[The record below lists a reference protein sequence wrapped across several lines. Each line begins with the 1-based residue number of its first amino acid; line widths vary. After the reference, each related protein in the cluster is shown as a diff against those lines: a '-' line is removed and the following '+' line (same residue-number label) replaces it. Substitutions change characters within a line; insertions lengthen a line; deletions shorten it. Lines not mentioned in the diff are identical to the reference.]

1 VFLKSL
7 AITTGS
13 GRVIR
18 DIRFHAGLNLI
29 IDETPAG
36 SGQATGNSVGKTTV
50 LKLIDYCLG
59 GSAREIYGDPEN
71 KQNEYRLVKDFLVAE
86 QVVISLCLTTELS
99 GTDAREVCIE
109 RNFLPR
115 KEKIQRIDGDNKT
128 DEEFEEGLTS
138 LLFPGHYGRKPT
150 FRQIISHNIRYK
162 DDSVNYTLKTLDRFS
177 KADEYET
184 LYLFLLGC
192 DFAQGETKQ
201 TVRAKIDLEE
211 KFRRR
216 LEARQTKS
224 GYEGMLVQLE
234 ADIRKVEARRAD
246 LNLNPNL
253 ASDIRHLNSIR
264 YEINVTA
271 SELGRLELRRDLINE
286 TQREMGAE
294 ESKIDLKQLRLFY
307 DQAKSLVG
315 GIQKQFEELNEF
327 HNRMVAS
334 KSRFIAE
341 ELPQL
346 MIRIAEERDA
356 LRQQIAEESRLATA
370 VTKTDSF
377 AVLEALIG
385 EQNLLFQKKGEYE
398 NIIRQL
404 TEVEDKLAA
413 LNTELAAIDDE
424 LFSAD
429 FSQRLRAQLA
439 KFNVYFSAVSD
450 ELYGERYALKADVK
464 MVNGRRVYVF
474 SVFNTNNYSSGKKQ
488 GEISCFDIAYTLF
501 ADEEQI
507 PCMHFLLNDKKELMH
522 DNQLVKIA
530 EVVKT
535 RHIQFVASILQ
546 DKLPEELRQEE
557 NIALR
562 LSPGDKLFRIEP
574 PPPRPAAKA

>member
-1 VFLKSL
+1 MFLKSL

-13 GRVIR
+13 GRIIR

-59 GSAREIYGDPEN
+59 GAAREIYGDPEN
-71 KQNEYRLVKDFLVAE
+71 KQNEYRLVKDFLVVE
-86 QVVISLCLTTELS
+86 RVVVSLCMTADLS
-99 GTDAREVCIE
+99 RADAREVCIE
-109 RNFLPR
+109 RNFLQR

-128 DEEFEEGLTS
+128 EEEFEEGLTS

-192 DFAQGETKQ
+192 DFAQGEAKQ

-216 LEARQTKS
+216 LEAKQTKS

-253 ASDIRHLNSIR
+253 AADIRQLNRVR

-294 ESKIDLKQLRLFY
+294 ESTIDLQQLRLLY

-315 GIQKQFEELNEF
+315 GIQKQFEELHEF

-334 KSRFIAE
+334 KARFIAE

-346 MIRIAEERDA
+346 TVRIAEERDG
-356 LRQQIAEESRLATA
+356 LRQLIAEESRLAIA

-377 AVLEALIG
+377 AALEALIG

-404 TEVEDKLAA
+404 TEVENKLTT

-424 LFSAD
+424 LFSAV
-429 FSQRLRAQLA
+429 FGRRLREQLA
-439 KFNVYFSAVSD
+439 KFNLYFSAVSD
-450 ELYGERYALKADVK
+450 ELYGERYALKADIK
-464 MVNGRRVYVF
+464 MVNGRRLYAF

-501 ADEEQI
+501 ADNEEI

-522 DNQLVKIA
+522 DNQLMKIA
-530 EVVKT
+530 QLVKSK
-535 RHIQFVASILQ
+535 HIQFIASILQ
-546 DKLPEELRQEE
+546 DKLPEELRHEK

-562 LSPGDKLFRIEP
+562 LSPEDKLFRIEP
-574 PPPRPAAKA
+574 PAAKT

>member
-1 VFLKSL
+1 MFLKSL

-13 GRVIR
+13 GKIIR

-36 SGQATGNSVGKTTV
+36 SGQVTGNSVGKTTV

-59 GSAREIYGDPEN
+59 GSAREIYSDPEN
-71 KQNEYRLVKDFLVAE
+71 RQNEYRLVKDFLVAE
-86 QVVISLCLTTELS
+86 RVEVCLCLTDDLS
-99 GTDAREVCIE
+99 HEDAREVRIE
-109 RNFLPR
+109 RNFLSR
-115 KEKIQRIDGDNKT
+115 KNKVQRIDGHDKT
-128 DEEFEEGLTS
+128 DEEFEEGLTN
-138 LLFPGHYGRKPT
+138 LLFSGHYGQKPT

-162 DDSVNYTLKTLDRFS
+162 DDSVNYTLKTLDRFT
-177 KADEYET
+177 KLDEYET

-201 TVRAKIDLEE
+201 AVRVKIDLEE

-216 LEARQTKS
+216 LETKQTKS

-234 ADIRKVEARRAD
+234 ADIRKIDARRAD
-246 LNLNPNL
+246 MHLNPNL
-253 ASDIRHLNSIR
+253 AADIRELNSVRIQ
-264 YEINVTA
+264 INFAA
-271 SELGRLELRRDLINE
+271 SELGRLELRRDLISE
-286 TQREMGAE
+286 AQREMSAE
-294 ESKIDLKQLRLFY
+294 KSTIDLQQLRLLY

-315 GIQKQFEELNEF
+315 GIQKEFEELHEF
-327 HNRMVAS
+327 HNQMVVAR
-334 KSRFIAE
+334 SRFIVE

-346 MIRIAEERDA
+346 NARIAEVRQD
-356 LRQQIAEESRLATA
+356 LRELIAEESRLAAA

-377 AVLEALIG
+377 AAVEALIG

-404 TEVEDKLAA
+404 TEVESKLAQ
-413 LNTELAAIDDE
+413 LNAELAAIDDE
-424 LFSAD
+424 LFSTD

-439 KFNVYFSAVSD
+439 KFNLHFSAVSD

-464 MVNGRRVYVF
+464 IVNGRRVYVF
-474 SVFNTNNYSSGKKQ
+474 SAFNTNNYSSGKKQ
-488 GEISCFDIAYTLF
+488 GEISCFDIAYALF
-501 ADEEQI
+501 ADDEEI

-530 EVVKT
+530 QLVKT
-535 RHIQFVASILQ
+535 KRIQFVASILQ
-546 DKLPEELRQEE
+546 DKLPEELRQKE
-557 NIALR
+557 NITLR
-562 LSPGDKLFRIEP
+562 LSPDDKLFRIEP
-574 PPPRPAAKA
+574 PTTKT